1 MGKYLDKTGLAFLIK
16 QMKNADRLNDQKITN
31 LSNTVQTNTESLAT
45 VRTKVNKVISDD
57 FKISESALPA
67 SITGALNFIGEY
79 VIEAN
84 DQYDEGGG
92 TVSGVLEFDDSISS
106 LIEKHNM
113 TDRPSQVDP
122 NILFEVYNTDRIQL
136 KASIHSDLQRAL
148 WGSYV
153 IVNTD
158 VSDSSSDDFLDI
170 LEIKV
175 GDWLVINSD
184 GKVIKLDNTLPTSMT
199 EAEVQEIYNSTSSDY

>member
-31 LSNTVQTNTESLAT
+31 LQTDVQRNTESLAT
-45 VRTKVNKVISDD
+45 VRTKVNTVIDD
-57 FKISESALPA
+57 NNKILESALPS

-84 DQYDEGGG
+84 DDYGDDGG
-92 TVSGVLEFDDSISS
+92 TVLGVLEFDNSIIN
-106 LIEKHNM
+106 LIVENDV
-113 TDRPSQVDP
+113 TDRPTQVDP
-122 NILFEVYNTDRIQL
+122 GVLFEVYSTDIVQL
-136 KASIHSDLQRAL
+136 KASLPADLKRAL

-158 VSDSSSDDFLDI
+158 VPDSNSDNFLEV
-170 LEIKV
+170 LEVKV

-184 GKVIKLDNTLPTSMT
+184 GRVLKIDNTLPTSMT